1 MNKEFKLSDTSQFI
15 KDNYQM
21 LLLQKNNFDEDIY
34 NKLIE
39 TGFLLTNLTIN
50 NDNILFQYKQWQIS
64 TNIKP
69 FEFEIGFN
77 DDYIENHI
85 LTLLKRTDQFKSAFR
100 DFKLNQLIEE

>member
-1 MNKEFKLSDTSQFI
+1 MNKEFKLSDTSKFI

-21 LLLQKNNFDEDIY
+21 LLIQKNNFDEQQY

-39 TGFLLTNLTIN
+39 LGFLLTNLTIN
-50 NDNILFQYKQWQIS
+50 NDKILFEYKQWQIS

-69 FEFEIGFN
+69 FEFEIGLN

-85 LTLLKRTDQFKSAFR
+85 LTLLKQTEQFKSAFR

>member
-1 MNKEFKLSDTSQFI
+1 MIKQFKLSDISQFI

-21 LLLQKNNFDEDIY
+21 LLLQKNNFDEDTY

-39 TGFLLTNLTIN
+39 TGFLLTNLTI
-50 NDNILFQYKQWQIS
+50 DKDIILFEYKQCQIS

-69 FEFEIGFN
+69 YEFEIGFN

-100 DFKLNQLIEE
+100 DFKLNQLIKE